1 MSEQTFFNYLIIA
14 WFALGTVIFIS
25 LFFIVAP
32 YGRHTTKHWGATIKS
47 RTGWIVMESTSPLIM
62 LVCFLIGTNRNT
74 IPEIVFLLLW
84 EAHYIHRA
92 YIYPLH
98 RKDGDKP
105 MPLMVVCLGLIF
117 NAVNG
122 YINGRYIFSLS
133 DGYPD
138 SWLTDPRF
146 ITGVTLF
153 ILGFIINRQSDR
165 ILSSLR
171 GSGETGYKIANTGLY
186 RWISSPNYL
195 GEIIIWT
202 GWALATWSPA
212 GLAFAFWTAANLVP
226 RARANHLW
234 YRKQFAE
241 YPSTRKAL
249 IPGIW

>member
-1 MSEQTFFNYLIIA
+1 MSEQTFFNYLILA
-14 WFALGTVIFIS
+14 WFALGLAIFIS
-25 LFFIVAP
+25 LFFIAAP

-47 RTGWIVMESTSPLIM
+47 RTGWIIMESTAPIIM

-74 IPEIVFLLLW
+74 IPEIIFLLLW

-92 YIYPLH
+92 FIYPLH
-98 RKDGDKP
+98 RRGGNKP
-105 MPLMVVCLGLIF
+105 MPLMVIILGLFF

-122 YINGRYIFSLS
+122 YINGRYIFTIS
-133 DGYPD
+133 DGYLN
-138 SWLTDPRF
+138 SWITDPRF
-146 ITGVTLF
+146 IAGSILFVT
-153 ILGFIINRQSDR
+153 GFIINRQSDQT
-165 ILSSLR
+165 LR
-171 GSGETGYKIANTGLY
+171 DLRSSGETGYKIANSGLY

-195 GEIIIWT
+195 GEIIIWS

-212 GLAFAFWTAANLVP
+212 GLAFAFWTAANLIP

-241 YPSTRKAL
+241 YPSNRKAL